1 MLQDWE
7 AGFVGNNPGVTAA
20 LPRKVSTAW
29 VPGRVIVNLVR
40 GRRVRSD
47 PRERL
52 PSAA

>member
-7 AGFVGNNPGVTAA
+7 AGFVGNNPGMTAA
-20 LPRKVSTAW
+20 LPRKVSPA
-29 VPGRVIVNLVR
+29 RVVINLVR
-40 GRRVRSD
+40 GRRVHSD